1 MSAGPTAGS
10 PAPTG
15 AGPRRVVLR
24 LVIVEPLDSDLPAGM
39 EQAFDVGVA
48 ASVRAVLMDNGYAVE
63 GPELAGEDA
72 PALEQG
78 WPMWARQ
85 LDALL
90 TEVAAAER
98 AATVAH
104 AEAYLAAEGTQ
115 QYRTAAADLAAAAAV
130 ESHATLAGRAE
141 AFRMVL
147 SGQAGRDA
155 LTATAPWG
163 DEPRC
168 VYWWHDPAK
177 RVHRCELHPGHDG
190 SHRDGNSYANGP
202 GGVR

>member
-15 AGPRRVVLR
+15 AGPVRRITLQIVIAEPDPEPGFAAASLETEVAGSVLAVLR
-24 LVIVEPLDSDLPAGM
+24 
-39 EQAFDVGVA
+39 
-48 ASVRAVLMDNGYAVE
+48 DNGYAVE
-63 GPELAGEDA
+63 S
-72 PALEQG
+72 LEPVAADPSAG

-90 TEVAAAER
+90 TEVATAER

-115 QYRTAAADLAAAAAV
+115 QYRAASADLAAAAAV
-130 ESHATLAGRAE
+130 EAHAKLAGRAE

-147 SGQAGRDA
+147 AGQAGRDA
-155 LTATAPWG
+155 LTAAPWG
-163 DEPRC
+163 DAPRC
-168 VYWWHDPAK
+168 VYWWHDPAN
-177 RVHRCELHPGHDG
+177 RVRRCELYPGHDG
-190 SHRDGNSYANGP
+190 AHRDGNSYADRP
-202 GGVR
+202 GNPATDV

>member
-1 MSAGPTAGS
+1 MSSGPTAGS
-10 PAPTG
+10 PAPAG
-15 AGPRRVVLR
+15 AGPRHVALNVV
-24 LVIVEPLDSDLPAGM
+24 ITEPLDGPLADPA
-39 EQAFDVGVA
+39 AFDNGVA
-48 ASVRAVLMDNGYAVE
+48 ASVYAVLQDNGYAVKV
-63 GPELAGEDA
+63 ELATED
-72 PALEQG
+72 PAAA

-98 AATVAH
+98 VATVTH

-130 ESHATLAGRAE
+130 ETHAALAGRAE

-155 LTATAPWG
+155 LTATAGPPWPRPP
-163 DEPRC
+163 EP
-168 VYWWHDPAK
+168 DPSWPHYA
-177 RVHRCELHPGHDG
+177 
-190 SHRDGNSYANGP
+190 RD
-202 GGVR
+202 V

>member
-1 MSAGPTAGS
+1 MKPGPTAGS
-10 PAPTG
+10 PAPAG
-15 AGPRRVVLR
+15 AGPLRRIVLY
-24 LVIVEPLDSDLPAGM
+24 VAIAEPDGEP
-39 EQAFDVGVA
+39 EPVA
-48 ASVRAVLMDNGYAVE
+48 ASVLAVLRDSGYAATV
-63 GPELAGEDA
+63 A
-72 PALEQG
+72 PVVTATDDPSAA

-130 ESHATLAGRAE
+130 ESHAKLAGRAE

-155 LTATAPWG
+155 LTATAGPAQPRPP
-163 DEPRC
+163 EP
-168 VYWWHDPAK
+168 DPSWPRYA
-177 RVHRCELHPGHDG
+177 
-190 SHRDGNSYANGP
+190 RD
-202 GGVR
+202 V

>member
-15 AGPRRVVLR
+15 AGPLRRVPLR
-24 LVIVEPLDSDLPAGM
+24 LVVVEP
-39 EQAFDVGVA
+39 FDVPMPAESFDIALA
-48 ASVRAVLMDNGYAVE
+48 AGIRAVLIDNGYAVE

-72 PALEQG
+72 PALEHG

-85 LDALL
+85 LSALL
-90 TEVAAAER
+90 TEVAAAQR

-115 QYRTAAADLAAAAAV
+115 QYRAASADLAAAEAV
-130 ESHATLAGRAE
+130 ETHATLAGRAE

-147 SGQAGRDA
+147 AGQAGRDA
-155 LTATAPWG
+155 LSAAAS
-163 DEPRC
+163 
-168 VYWWHDPAK
+168 PA
-177 RVHRCELHPGHDG
+177 
-190 SHRDGNSYANGP
+190 RD
-202 GGVR
+202 V

>member
-1 MSAGPTAGS
+1 MSPGPTAGC

-15 AGPRRVVLR
+15 AGPVRRVTIQLEITEPVDDDFPAAAAAEFDAALVTSVL
-24 LVIVEPLDSDLPAGM
+24 
-39 EQAFDVGVA
+39 
-48 ASVRAVLMDNGYAVE
+48 AVLADNGYAVAAVQ
-63 GPELAGEDA
+63 AGST
-72 PALEQG
+72 PADPAAG

-115 QYRTAAADLAAAAAV
+115 QYRSAAADLAAATARETHAA
-130 ESHATLAGRAE
+130 LAGRAE

-155 LTATAPWG
+155 LTATAGRAQPRPPEPDASWPNPW
-163 DEPRC
+163 
-168 VYWWHDPAK
+168 
-177 RVHRCELHPGHDG
+177 
-190 SHRDGNSYANGP
+190 
-202 GGVR
+202 GGVRP